1 MTGSASIFTE
11 INLPNAPTWFYFS
24 ALLAVALFF
33 KFTRLLSVR
42 NWDVLTLYLL
52 VPGLVLLEDK
62 SARPVWA
69 YLWLVGAS
77 GYYFLRCLIDLAL
90 VPRPALRPN
99 LNLAGLAWLGGT
111 LYISLIAVAANRTNV
126 RADKAGP
133 PNLAAAASEVGEKSL
148 RQLAPPEVDGPS
160 VSLWVEGGLALLCH
174 LSIVAGLVLI
184 GRRHF
189 EDTHA
194 GVAAATFYLLLPYTW
209 LLMPG
214 APSGV
219 GAWYHAWP
227 MALLIWMVLAY
238 RRPAVAGAFLG
249 VAAGTTF
256 FPVLT
261 LPVWLSFYRRRGAGR
276 FALTFV
282 LAALLCL
289 GALGAVLWFN
299 GELPQAVQSVWSAS
313 GWQPWKQPAPAT
325 RGLWQDMPGHWA
337 YRVPVFIAYLAFIV
351 TTAFW
356 PAPKNLAHVL
366 ALSAAALIGIQL
378 WYPDRGGVYVLWYLP
393 YLLLLVFRPNLSACQ
408 PAAPSDTWVERF
420 GRRLRRRLLHLFHR
434 PEPAAPVA

>member
-1 MTGSASIFTE
+1 MTASASIFTE
-11 INLPNAPTWFYFS
+11 INLPNAATWFYFS

-33 KFTRLLSVR
+33 KFQRLLSVR

-52 VPGLVLLEDK
+52 APGLVLLEDK
-62 SARPVWA
+62 GARPVWA

-77 GYYFLRCLIDLAL
+77 AYYFVRCLMDLAL
-90 VPRPALRPN
+90 VRRPALRPN
-99 LNLAGLAWLGGT
+99 LNLAGLAWLGGA
-111 LYISLIAVAANRTNV
+111 LYVSLIAVAANRPAA
-126 RADKAGP
+126 RSEKGGP
-133 PNLAAAASEVGEKSL
+133 PNLAAAASQVGEKSL
-148 RQLAPPEVDGPS
+148 RQIAPPEVDDPS
-160 VSLWVEGGLALLCH
+160 LRLWVEGGLALLCH
-174 LSIVAGLVLI
+174 LAIVAGLILV

-194 GVAAATFYLLLPYTW
+194 GMAAATFYLLLPYTW

-214 APSGV
+214 APNGV
-219 GAWYHAWP
+219 GGWENAWP
-227 MALLIWMVLAY
+227 MALMIWMVLAY
-238 RRPAVAGAFLG
+238 RRPGVAGAFFG

-261 LPVWLSFYRRRGAGR
+261 LPVWLSFYRGRGAGR
-276 FALTFV
+276 FL
-282 LAALLCL
+282 LAFAVAAVLCL
-289 GALGAVLWFN
+289 GVLGGVLWFN
-299 GELPQAVQSVWSAS
+299 GELPQSLQSAWNAA
-313 GWQPWKQPAPAT
+313 GWQPWKQPAPAA

-337 YRVPVFIAYLAFIV
+337 YRVPVFIAYVAFVV

-393 YLLLLVFRPNLSACQ
+393 FLLLLVFRPNLSACQ
-408 PAAPSDTWVERF
+408 PPAPSDTWVERL
-420 GRRLRRRLLHLFHR
+420 GRRLRRGVLRLLHR
-434 PEPAAPVA
+434 PEPAARVA